1 MIDLSSYK
9 AIIFD
14 MDGTLVDSMGAHIDA
29 WQLTCDAFGYPFDRD
44 YQYSLGGVPTFETVH
59 LMNAKYGKSH
69 DPAEVALYKK
79 QAFEGLDHVPRLIQ
93 DTLDVFNHYKGIMP
107 IAVGTGSDRQHAQ
120 MVLNEHGLL
129 AQLSALVTAD
139 DVTQGKPHPET
150 FVRAAELMGVAPQHC
165 VVFEDTDMGRKA
177 AVDGGMVCFMVD
189 NTRLIY

>member
-1 MIDLSSYK
+1 
-9 AIIFD
+9 
-14 MDGTLVDSMGAHIDA
+14 
-29 WQLTCDAFGYPFDRD
+29 
-44 YQYSLGGVPTFETVH
+44 
-59 LMNAKYGKSH
+59 
-69 DPAEVALYKK
+69 
-79 QAFEGLDHVPRLIQ
+79 
-93 DTLDVFNHYKGIMP
+93 
-107 IAVGTGSDRQHAQ
+107 

-177 AVDGGMVCFMVD
+177 AVDGGMACFMVD